1 MKLFK
6 PLLIST
12 FSAAVML
19 LFGGITEVN
28 GDPLAMAFLSHKAKT
43 NRVIEVER
51 INLPFWKFCPS
62 PSVKKF
68 LAKIIKKA
76 DHWLAK

>member
-6 PLLIST
+6 LLSIST

-62 PSVKKF
+62 PSVKKSVE
-68 LAKIIKKA
+68 K
-76 DHWLAK
+76 